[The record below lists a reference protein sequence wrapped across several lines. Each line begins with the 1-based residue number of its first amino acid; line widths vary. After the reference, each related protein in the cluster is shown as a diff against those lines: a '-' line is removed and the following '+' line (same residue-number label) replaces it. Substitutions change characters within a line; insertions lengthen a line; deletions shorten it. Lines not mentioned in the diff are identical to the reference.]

1 MTLLAPLALLGLVA
15 LPLIYAL
22 YMREDAPD
30 TFSVPTLR
38 FWAEATSER
47 GRRFHRRRPPLTW
60 LMLAQMLIALILV
73 GALARPLL
81 DVGFLRPSGG
91 ARQLFIVLNGGSSMG
106 ATDIAPSRFAKAK
119 ERAATLIGGLA
130 SDETV
135 TVMALGSEVRMLG
148 AGDGTEQLALK
159 EKLNALA
166 LPGGHADFQD
176 ALGVLRPLL
185 NPQQRNEVV
194 VITDGD
200 LLGTGALSP
209 DDKIPASIR
218 VENVTQGENPAV
230 TANVAITQASTR
242 VSQRNADQ
250 EEFFTRIANYA
261 DTPATVTLRPSFN
274 DIASAEENVTIDSG
288 QTIERTYTMP
298 KGTTRAKLEARTPQP
313 DAFPADNV
321 AEVVARGGRG
331 SRAVLVTTQPGA
343 DTPLVRALKASPNIK
358 LEVHNAAEKPDLATL
373 GGSFLVLDGV
383 APDLGTL
390 PVRTPVLVV
399 NPQAGGPLLT
409 VTGVSNVV
417 SPPRLTDAGSRDVLL
432 KNVDF
437 AGIKFNRLPLVASPP
452 WASALIET
460 DQGPL
465 LLSGEQNGRRV
476 VVLTAP
482 LLADATNFIAR
493 VSFPVLIANIT
504 EYLVPPSLPG
514 SVTPGNTVA
523 IPPVEG
529 ADRVT
534 VTQPDG
540 KSRTFPVSTDRTP
553 IPFGTT
559 AIPGTY
565 QVVYTGGGKDL
576 LTDAFTV
583 NVGDELESD
592 LRPGHAIDLSS
603 IAGGANTTRAAD
615 APQRRG
621 VGVAPWLLAGVLIL
635 LAAEWLLISRR
646 KSRTDGR
653 RLRTKR
659 AGRSSSQHSSPPE
672 GAWST
677 QHSKGRAS

>member
-30 TFSVPTLR
+30 TFPVPTLR
-38 FWAEATSER
+38 FWTEATSER
-47 GRRFHRRRPPLTW
+47 GRHFHRRRPPLTW

-106 ATDIAPSRFAKAK
+106 ATDIAPTRFARAK
-119 ERAATLIGGLA
+119 ERAVTLIGGLA
-130 SDETV
+130 PDETA

-148 AGDGTEQLALK
+148 AGDGIEQLALK
-159 EKLNALA
+159 EKLNALT
-166 LPGGHADFQD
+166 LPGGHANFQD
-176 ALGVLRPLL
+176 ALGVLHPLL

-200 LLGTGALSP
+200 LLGTDALSP

-218 VENVTQGENPAV
+218 VENVTQGENPAA

-274 DIASAEENVTIDSG
+274 DIASAEENVTIDSS

-298 KGTTRAKLEARTPQP
+298 KGTTKAKLEARTPQP

-331 SRAVLVTTQPGA
+331 SRAVLVTTKPGA

-358 LEVHNAAEKPDLATL
+358 LEVHDAAEKPDLAAL

-383 APDLGTL
+383 APDLGNL
-390 PVRTPVLVV
+390 PARTPVLVV

-409 VTGVSNVV
+409 VTGVSSIV
-417 SPPRLTDAGSRDVLL
+417 SPPRLTDAGTRDVLL

-437 AGIKFNRLPLVASPP
+437 AGIKFNRLPLVAPPP
-452 WASALIET
+452 WASALVET

-482 LLADATNFIAR
+482 LVADATNFIAR

-504 EYLVPPSLPG
+504 EYLVPPLLPG

-523 IPPVEG
+523 IPPIEG

-553 IPFGTT
+553 IPFGATET
-559 AIPGTY
+559 PGVY

-592 LRPGHAIDLSS
+592 LRPGRVIDLSS
-603 IAGGANTTRAAD
+603 IAGGANTTHAAD

-635 LAAEWLLISRR
+635 LAAEWLLISRKR
-646 KSRTDGR
+646 GTGR
-653 RLRTKR
+653 RGFPQPSALHPQ
-659 AGRSSSQHSSPPE
+659 S
-672 GAWST
+672 
-677 QHSKGRAS
+677 SKGRAS

>member
-15 LPLIYAL
+15 LPLIYVL

-30 TFSVPTLR
+30 TFPVPTLR
-38 FWAEATSER
+38 FWTEATSER
-47 GRRFHRRRPPLTW
+47 GRHFHRRRPPLTW

-106 ATDIAPSRFAKAK
+106 ATDIAPTRFARAK
-119 ERAATLIGGLA
+119 ERAVTLIGGLA
-130 SDETV
+130 PDETA

-148 AGDGTEQLALK
+148 AGDGIEQLALK
-159 EKLNALA
+159 EKLNALT
-166 LPGGHADFQD
+166 LPGGHANFQD
-176 ALGVLRPLL
+176 ALGVLHPLL

-200 LLGTGALSP
+200 LLGTDALSP

-218 VENVTQGENPAV
+218 VENVTQGENPAA

-274 DIASAEENVTIDSG
+274 DIASAEENMTIDSS

-298 KGTTRAKLEARTPQP
+298 KGTTKAKLEARTPQP

-331 SRAVLVTTQPGA
+331 SRAVLVTTKPGA

-358 LEVHNAAEKPDLATL
+358 LEVHDAAEKPDLAAL

-383 APDLGTL
+383 APDLGNL
-390 PVRTPVLVV
+390 PARTPVLVV

-409 VTGVSNVV
+409 VTGVSSVV
-417 SPPRLTDAGSRDVLL
+417 SPPRLTDAGTRDVLL

-437 AGIKFNRLPLVASPP
+437 AGIKFNRLPLVAPPP
-452 WASALIET
+452 WASALVET

-482 LLADATNFIAR
+482 LVADATNFIAR

-523 IPPVEG
+523 IPPIEG
-529 ADRVT
+529 ADRVI

-553 IPFGTT
+553 IPFGATET
-559 AIPGTY
+559 PGVY
-565 QVVYTGGGKDL
+565 QVVYTGGGKGL

-592 LRPGHAIDLSS
+592 LRPGRVIDLSS
-603 IAGGANTTRAAD
+603 IAGGANTTHAAD

-635 LAAEWLLISRR
+635 LAAEWLLISRKR
-646 KSRTDGR
+646 GTGR
-653 RLRTKR
+653 RGFPQPSALHPQ
-659 AGRSSSQHSSPPE
+659 S
-672 GAWST
+672 
-677 QHSKGRAS
+677 SKGRAS

>member
-15 LPLIYAL
+15 LPLIYVL

-30 TFSVPTLR
+30 TFPVPTLR
-38 FWAEATSER
+38 FWSEATSER
-47 GRRFHRRRPPLTW
+47 GRHFHRRRPPLTW

-106 ATDIAPSRFAKAK
+106 ATDIAPSRFARAK
-119 ERAATLIGGLA
+119 ERAATLISGLA
-130 SDETV
+130 PDETA
-135 TVMALGSEVRMLG
+135 TVMALGGEVRMLG
-148 AGDGTEQLALK
+148 AGDGVEQLALK

-209 DDKIPASIR
+209 DDKLPASIR
-218 VENVTQGENPAV
+218 VENVTQGENPAA

-250 EEFFTRIANYA
+250 EEFFARIANYA

-274 DIASAEENVTIDSG
+274 DIASAEENVTIDAG

-298 KGTTRAKLEARTPQP
+298 KGTTKAKLEARTPQP

-331 SRAVLVTTQPGA
+331 SRAILVTTQPGA

-358 LEVHNAAEKPDLATL
+358 LEVHDAAEKPDLAAL

-383 APDLGTL
+383 APDLGNL
-390 PVRTPVLVV
+390 PARTPVLVV

-409 VTGVSNVV
+409 VTGVSSTV
-417 SPPRLTDAGSRDVLL
+417 SPPRLTDAGTRDVLL

-437 AGIKFNRLPLVASPP
+437 AGAKFNRLPLVAPLP
-452 WASALIET
+452 WASALVEA

-465 LLSGEQNGRRV
+465 LLSGEQNGRRIAI
-476 VVLTAP
+476 LTPP
-482 LLADATNFIAR
+482 LQPDATNFISR
-493 VSFPVLIANIT
+493 LSFPVLIANIT

-540 KSRTFPVSTDRTP
+540 KSRTFPASTDRTP
-553 IPFGTT
+553 IPFGATET
-559 AIPGTY
+559 PGAY

-592 LRPGHAIDLSS
+592 LRPGRAIDLSS
-603 IAGGANTTRAAD
+603 IAGGANTARAAD

-646 KSRTDGR
+646 KSRTEGR
-653 RLRTKR
+653 GPRMTRRRRTSQSSVLRPQ
-659 AGRSSSQHSSPPE
+659 S
-672 GAWST
+672 
-677 QHSKGRAS
+677 SKGRAS

>member
-1 MTLLAPLALLGLVA
+1 MTLLAPLALIGLIA
-15 LPLIYAL
+15 LPVIYAL

-30 TFSVPTLR
+30 TFPVPTLR
-38 FWAEATSER
+38 FWSEATSER

-81 DVGFLRPSGG
+81 NVGFLRPSGG
-91 ARQLFIVLNGGSSMG
+91 AKQLFVVIDGSTSMG
-106 ATDIAPSRFAKAK
+106 AADIAPTRFAKAK

-130 SDETV
+130 ADETA
-135 TVMALGSEVRMLG
+135 TVMVLGSEVRILG
-148 AGDGTEQLALK
+148 ASDGVEQLALK
-159 EKLNALA
+159 EKLDGLA

-194 VITDGD
+194 VITDGG

-218 VENVTQGENPAV
+218 VEDVTQGENPAA
-230 TANVAITQASTR
+230 TANIAITQASTR
-242 VSQRNADQ
+242 VSQSNADQ
-250 EEFFTRIANYA
+250 EEFFTRVANYA
-261 DTPATVTLRPSFN
+261 NAPATVTLRPFFN
-274 DIASAEENVTIDSG
+274 GIASAEETVTIDPG
-288 QTIERTYTMP
+288 QTVERTYTMP
-298 KGTTRAKLEARTPQP
+298 KGTTKARLEARTAHP

-321 AEVVARGGRG
+321 AEVVAHGGRG

-358 LEVHNAAEKPDLATL
+358 LEVHDAAEKPDLASL

-383 APDLGTL
+383 VPDLANL
-390 PVRTPVLVV
+390 PARTPVLIV
-399 NPQAGGPLLT
+399 NPQAGGPLLN
-409 VTGVSNVV
+409 VTGVSSVI
-417 SPPRLTDAGSRDVLL
+417 SPPRLTDAGTRDILL

-437 AGIKFNRLPLVASPP
+437 AGIRFNRLPLVASPP
-452 WASALIET
+452 WASALVET

-465 LLSGEQNGRRV
+465 LLSGEQNGRRI

-504 EYLVPPSLPG
+504 EYLVPPSLPS
-514 SVTPGNTVA
+514 SVTPGNTVS

-529 ADRVT
+529 AERVT
-534 VTQPDG
+534 ITQPDG
-540 KSRTFPVSTDRTP
+540 KSRTFPASTDRTP
-553 IPFGTT
+553 IPFGATET
-559 AIPGTY
+559 PGTY

-592 LRPGHAIDLSS
+592 LRPGHPIDLSS
-603 IAGGANTTRAAD
+603 IAGGANTARAAD

-646 KSRTDGR
+646 KSRTEGR
-653 RLRTKR
+653 GLRFTRRR
-659 AGRSSSQHSSPPE
+659 ASSSSRPAGTRSPQ
-672 GAWST
+672 S
-677 QHSKGRAS
+677 SKGRAS

>member
-1 MTLLAPLALLGLVA
+1 MTLLAPLALLGLIA
-15 LPLIYAL
+15 LPVIYAL

-30 TFSVPTLR
+30 TFPVPTLR
-38 FWAEATSER
+38 FWSEATSER
-47 GRRFHRRRPPLTW
+47 GRHFHRRRPPLTW

-81 DVGFLRPSGG
+81 NVGFLRPSGG
-91 ARQLFIVLNGGSSMG
+91 AKQLFIVLNGGSSMG
-106 ATDIAPSRFAKAK
+106 ATDIAPTRFAKAK

-130 SDETV
+130 ADETA
-135 TVMALGSEVRMLG
+135 TVMVLGSEVRILG
-148 AGDGTEQLALK
+148 AGDGVEQLALQ

-194 VITDGD
+194 VITDGN
-200 LLGTGALSP
+200 LLGAGALNP
-209 DDKIPASIR
+209 DDKVPASIR
-218 VENVTQGENPAV
+218 VEDVTQGENPSA

-242 VSQRNADQ
+242 SSQRNADQ
-250 EEFFTRIANYA
+250 EEFFTRVANYA
-261 DTPATVTLRPSFN
+261 ATPATVTLRPFFN
-274 DIASAEENVTIDSG
+274 DIASAEEQVTIAPG

-298 KGTTRAKLEARTPQP
+298 KGTTKARLEARTPQP

-321 AEVVARGGRG
+321 AEVIARGGRG

-343 DTPLVRALKASPNIK
+343 DTPLVRALKVSPNIK
-358 LEVHNAAEKPDLATL
+358 LEVHDAAEKPDLASL

-383 APDLGTL
+383 APNLANL
-390 PVRTPVLVV
+390 PARTPVLVV
-399 NPQAGGPLLT
+399 NPQAGGPLLN
-409 VTGVSNVV
+409 VTGVSSLV
-417 SPPRLTDAGSRDVLL
+417 SPPRLTDAGTRDILL

-437 AGIKFNRLPLVASPP
+437 AGIRFNRLPLVAPPP

-460 DQGPL
+460 DEGPL
-465 LLSGEQNGRRV
+465 LLSGEQNGRRI

-482 LLADATNFIAR
+482 LAPDATNLISR
-493 VSFPVLIANIT
+493 VAFPVLIANIT
-504 EYLVPPSLPG
+504 EYLVPPALPG

-529 ADRVT
+529 AERVT
-534 VTQPDG
+534 VTRPDG
-540 KSRTFPVSTDRTP
+540 KSRTFPVSADRTP
-553 IPFGTT
+553 IPFGATET
-559 AIPGTY
+559 PGTY

-603 IAGGANTTRAAD
+603 IAGGANTAQAAD

-621 VGVAPWLLAGVLIL
+621 VGVASWLLAGVVVL
-635 LAAEWLLISRR
+635 LAAEWLLISRKRNAER
-646 KSRTDGR
+646 KVLSTR
-653 RLRTKR
+653 RR
-659 AGRSSSQHSSPPE
+659 GFSS
-672 GAWST
+672 

>member
-1 MTLLAPLALLGLVA
+1 
-15 LPLIYAL
+15 
-22 YMREDAPD
+22 
-30 TFSVPTLR
+30 
-38 FWAEATSER
+38 
-47 GRRFHRRRPPLTW
+47 
-60 LMLAQMLIALILV
+60 
-73 GALARPLL
+73 
-81 DVGFLRPSGG
+81 
-91 ARQLFIVLNGGSSMG
+91 
-106 ATDIAPSRFAKAK
+106 
-119 ERAATLIGGLA
+119 
-130 SDETV
+130 
-135 TVMALGSEVRMLG
+135 
-148 AGDGTEQLALK
+148 
-159 EKLNALA
+159 
-166 LPGGHADFQD
+166 
-176 ALGVLRPLL
+176 
-185 NPQQRNEVV
+185 

-200 LLGTGALSP
+200 LLGTDALSP

-218 VENVTQGENPAV
+218 VENVTQGENPAA

-274 DIASAEENVTIDSG
+274 DIASAEENMTIDSS

-298 KGTTRAKLEARTPQP
+298 KGTTKAKLEARTPQP

-331 SRAVLVTTQPGA
+331 SRAVLVTTKPGA

-358 LEVHNAAEKPDLATL
+358 LEVHDAAEKPDLAAL

-383 APDLGTL
+383 APDLGNL
-390 PVRTPVLVV
+390 PARTPVLVV

-409 VTGVSNVV
+409 VTGVSSVV
-417 SPPRLTDAGSRDVLL
+417 SPPRLTDAGTRDVLL

-437 AGIKFNRLPLVASPP
+437 AGIKFNRLPLVAPPP
-452 WASALIET
+452 WASALVET

-482 LLADATNFIAR
+482 FVADATNFIAR

-523 IPPVEG
+523 IPPIEG
-529 ADRVT
+529 ADRVI

-553 IPFGTT
+553 IPFGATET
-559 AIPGTY
+559 PGVY
-565 QVVYTGGGKDL
+565 QVVYTGGGKGL

-592 LRPGHAIDLSS
+592 LRPGRVIDLSS
-603 IAGGANTTRAAD
+603 IAGGANTTHAAD

-635 LAAEWLLISRR
+635 LAAEWLLISRKR
-646 KSRTDGR
+646 GTGR
-653 RLRTKR
+653 RGFPQPSALHPQ
-659 AGRSSSQHSSPPE
+659 S
-672 GAWST
+672 
-677 QHSKGRAS
+677 SKGRAS

>member
-30 TFSVPTLR
+30 TFPVPTLR
-38 FWAEATSER
+38 FWTEATSER
-47 GRRFHRRRPPLTW
+47 GRHFHRRRPPLTW

-106 ATDIAPSRFAKAK
+106 ATDIAPTRFARAK
-119 ERAATLIGGLA
+119 ERAVTLIGGLA
-130 SDETV
+130 PDETA

-148 AGDGTEQLALK
+148 AGDGIEQLALK
-159 EKLNALA
+159 EKLNALT
-166 LPGGHADFQD
+166 LPGGHANFQD
-176 ALGVLRPLL
+176 ALGVLHPLL

-200 LLGTGALSP
+200 LLGTDALSP

-218 VENVTQGENPAV
+218 VENVTQGENPAA

-274 DIASAEENVTIDSG
+274 DIASAEENVTIDSS

-298 KGTTRAKLEARTPQP
+298 KGTTKAKLEARTPQP

-331 SRAVLVTTQPGA
+331 SRAVLVTTKPGA

-358 LEVHNAAEKPDLATL
+358 LEVHDAAEKPDLAAL

-383 APDLGTL
+383 APDLGNL
-390 PVRTPVLVV
+390 PARTPVLVV

-409 VTGVSNVV
+409 VTGVSSIV
-417 SPPRLTDAGSRDVLL
+417 SPPRLTDAGTRDVLL

-437 AGIKFNRLPLVASPP
+437 AGIKFNRLPLVAPPP
-452 WASALIET
+452 WASALVET

-482 LLADATNFIAR
+482 LVADATNFIAR

-504 EYLVPPSLPG
+504 EYLVPPLLPG

-523 IPPVEG
+523 IPPIEG

-553 IPFGTT
+553 IPFGATET
-559 AIPGTY
+559 PGVY

-592 LRPGHAIDLSS
+592 LRPGRAIDLSS
-603 IAGGANTTRAAD
+603 IAGGANTTHAAD

-635 LAAEWLLISRR
+635 LAAEWLLISRKR
-646 KSRTDGR
+646 GTGR
-653 RLRTKR
+653 RGFPQPSALHPQ
-659 AGRSSSQHSSPPE
+659 S
-672 GAWST
+672 
-677 QHSKGRAS
+677 SKGRAS

>member
-15 LPLIYAL
+15 LPLIYVL

-30 TFSVPTLR
+30 TFPVPTLR
-38 FWAEATSER
+38 FWTEATSER
-47 GRRFHRRRPPLTW
+47 GRHFHRRRPPLTW

-106 ATDIAPSRFAKAK
+106 ATDIAPTRFARAK
-119 ERAATLIGGLA
+119 ERAVTLIGGLA
-130 SDETV
+130 PDETA

-148 AGDGTEQLALK
+148 AGDGIEQLALK
-159 EKLNALA
+159 EKLNALT
-166 LPGGHADFQD
+166 LPGGHANFQD
-176 ALGVLRPLL
+176 ALGVLHPLL

-200 LLGTGALSP
+200 LLGTDALSP

-218 VENVTQGENPAV
+218 VENVTQGENPAA

-274 DIASAEENVTIDSG
+274 DIASAEENVTIDSS

-298 KGTTRAKLEARTPQP
+298 KGTTKAKLEARTPQP

-331 SRAVLVTTQPGA
+331 SRAVLVTTKPGA

-358 LEVHNAAEKPDLATL
+358 LEVHDAAEKPDLAAL

-383 APDLGTL
+383 APDLGNL
-390 PVRTPVLVV
+390 PARTPVLVV

-409 VTGVSNVV
+409 VTGVSSVV
-417 SPPRLTDAGSRDVLL
+417 SPPRLTDAGTRDVLL

-437 AGIKFNRLPLVASPP
+437 AGIKFNRLPLVAPP
-452 WASALIET
+452 LWANALVVT

-482 LLADATNFIAR
+482 LVADATNFIAR

-504 EYLVPPSLPG
+504 EYLVPPLLPG

-523 IPPVEG
+523 IPPIEG

-553 IPFGTT
+553 IPFGATE
-559 AIPGTY
+559 APGVY
-565 QVVYTGGGKDL
+565 QVLYTGGGKDL

-592 LRPGHAIDLSS
+592 LRPGRVIDLSS
-603 IAGGANTTRAAD
+603 IAGGASTTRAAD

-635 LAAEWLLISRR
+635 LAAEWLLISRKR
-646 KSRTDGR
+646 GTGR
-653 RLRTKR
+653 R
-659 AGRSSSQHSSPPE
+659 GSPQPS
-672 GAWST
+672 ALHRQS
-677 QHSKGRAS
+677 SKGRAS

>member
-15 LPLIYAL
+15 LPLIYVL

-30 TFSVPTLR
+30 TFPVPTLR
-38 FWAEATSER
+38 FWTEATSER
-47 GRRFHRRRPPLTW
+47 GRHFHRRRPPLTW

-106 ATDIAPSRFAKAK
+106 ATDIAPTRFARAK
-119 ERAATLIGGLA
+119 ERAVTLIGGLA
-130 SDETV
+130 PDETA

-148 AGDGTEQLALK
+148 AGDGIEQLALK
-159 EKLNALA
+159 EKVNALT
-166 LPGGHADFQD
+166 LPGGHANFQD
-176 ALGVLRPLL
+176 ALGVLHPLL

-200 LLGTGALSP
+200 LLGTDALSP

-218 VENVTQGENPAV
+218 VENVTQGENPAA

-274 DIASAEENVTIDSG
+274 DIASAEENVTIDSS

-298 KGTTRAKLEARTPQP
+298 KGTTKAKLEARTPQP

-331 SRAVLVTTQPGA
+331 SRAVLVTTKPGA

-358 LEVHNAAEKPDLATL
+358 LEVHDAAEKPDLAAL
-373 GGSFLVLDGV
+373 GSSFLVLDGV
-383 APDLGTL
+383 APDLGNL
-390 PVRTPVLVV
+390 PARTPVLVV

-409 VTGVSNVV
+409 VTGVSSVV
-417 SPPRLTDAGSRDVLL
+417 SPPRLTDAGTRDVLL

-437 AGIKFNRLPLVASPP
+437 TGIKFNRLPLVAPP
-452 WASALIET
+452 LWASALVET

-482 LLADATNFIAR
+482 LVADATNFIAR

-504 EYLVPPSLPG
+504 EYLVPPLLPG

-523 IPPVEG
+523 IPPIEG

-553 IPFGTT
+553 IPFGATET
-559 AIPGTY
+559 PGVY

-592 LRPGHAIDLSS
+592 LRPGRVIDLSS

-635 LAAEWLLISRR
+635 LAAEWLLISRKR
-646 KSRTDGR
+646 GTGR
-653 RLRTKR
+653 RGFLQPSALHRQ
-659 AGRSSSQHSSPPE
+659 S
-672 GAWST
+672 
-677 QHSKGRAS
+677 SKGRAS

>member
-1 MTLLAPLALLGLVA
+1 MTFLAPLALLGLVA

-30 TFSVPTLR
+30 TFPVPTLR
-38 FWAEATSER
+38 FWSEATSER

-81 DVGFLRPSGG
+81 NVGFLRPSGG
-91 ARQLFIVLNGGSSMG
+91 AKQLFVVIDGSTSMG
-106 ATDIAPSRFAKAK
+106 ATDIAPTRFAKAK
-119 ERAATLIGGLA
+119 EQAATLIGGLA
-130 SDETV
+130 ADETA
-135 TVMALGSEVRMLG
+135 TVMVLGSEVRILG
-148 AGDGTEQLALK
+148 ASDGVEQLALK
-159 EKLNALA
+159 GKLDGLA

-185 NPQQRNEVV
+185 DPQQRNEVV
-194 VITDGD
+194 VITDGG

-209 DDKIPASIR
+209 DDKIPASVR
-218 VENVTQGENPAV
+218 VEDVTQGENPTA

-242 VSQRNADQ
+242 LSQSNTDQ

-261 DTPATVTLRPSFN
+261 TVPATVTLRPFFN
-274 DIASAEENVTIDSG
+274 DIASAEEKVTIDPG

-298 KGTTRAKLEARTPQP
+298 KGTTKARLEARTPQP
-313 DAFPADNV
+313 DAFPADNI
-321 AEVVARGGRG
+321 AEVVAHGAGG

-358 LEVHNAAEKPDLATL
+358 LEVHDAAEKADLASL
-373 GGSFLVLDGV
+373 GGNFLVLDGV
-383 APDLGTL
+383 VPDLANL
-390 PVRTPVLVV
+390 PARTPVLVV
-399 NPQAGGPLLT
+399 NPQAGGPLLN
-409 VTGVSNVV
+409 VTGVSSVV
-417 SPPRLTDAGSRDVLL
+417 SPPRLTDAGTRDILL

-437 AGIKFNRLPLVASPP
+437 AGIRFNRLPLVASPP
-452 WASALIET
+452 WASALVET

-465 LLSGEQNGRRV
+465 LLSGEQNGRRI

-504 EYLVPPSLPG
+504 EYLVPPALPS
-514 SVTPGNTVA
+514 SVTPGNTVS

-529 ADRVT
+529 AERVT
-534 VTQPDG
+534 ITQPDG
-540 KSRTFPVSTDRTP
+540 KSRTFPASTDRTP
-553 IPFGTT
+553 IPFGATET
-559 AIPGTY
+559 PGTY
-565 QVVYTGGGKDL
+565 QVVYTGGGKNL

-592 LRPGHAIDLSS
+592 LRPGHPIDLSP
-603 IAGGANTTRAAD
+603 IAGGANTARAAD

-646 KSRTDGR
+646 KSRTEGR
-653 RLRTKR
+653 GLRLPRRRGT
-659 AGRSSSQHSSPPE
+659 AQSSSRPKGTRGPQP
-672 GAWST
+672 
-677 QHSKGRAS
+677 SKGRAS

>member
-15 LPLIYAL
+15 LPVIYAL

-38 FWAEATSER
+38 FWSEATSER

-81 DVGFLRPSGG
+81 NVGFLRPTGS
-91 ARQLFIVLNGGSSMG
+91 AKQLFLVIDGSTSMG
-106 ATDIAPSRFAKAK
+106 ATDIAPTRFAKAK
-119 ERAATLIGGLA
+119 ERAATLISGLA
-130 SDETV
+130 TDETA
-135 TVMALGSEVRMLG
+135 TVMVLGSEVRILG
-148 AGDGTEQLALK
+148 AGDGVEQLALK
-159 EKLNALA
+159 DKLDALA

-185 NPQQRNEVV
+185 DPQQRNEVV
-194 VITDGD
+194 VITDGG

-218 VENVTQGENPAV
+218 VEDVTQGENPAL

-242 VSQRNADQ
+242 VAQGNTDQ

-261 DTPATVTLRPSFN
+261 NAPATVTLRPFFN
-274 DIASAEENVTIDSG
+274 DIASAEEKVTIDAG

-321 AEVVARGGRG
+321 AEVVARGTQGT
-331 SRAVLVTTQPGA
+331 RAVLITTQPGA

-358 LEVHNAAEKPDLATL
+358 LEVHDAAEKPDLSTL
-373 GGSFLVLDGV
+373 GANFLVLDGV
-383 APDLGTL
+383 APDLANL
-390 PVRTPVLVV
+390 PARTPVLVV
-399 NPQAGGPLLT
+399 NPQAGGPLLN
-409 VTGVSNVV
+409 VTGVSTLV
-417 SPPRLTDAGSRDVLL
+417 SPPRLTDAGTRDVLL
-432 KNVDF
+432 KDVDF
-437 AGIKFNRLPLVASPP
+437 AGIQFNRLPLVAAPP
-452 WASALIET
+452 WASALVET

-465 LLSGEQNGRRV
+465 LLSGEQNGRRI

-504 EYLVPPSLPG
+504 DYLVPPSLPG
-514 SVTPGNTVA
+514 SVTPGNTVS

-529 ADRVT
+529 AERVT
-534 VTQPDG
+534 ITPPDG
-540 KSRTFPVSTDRTP
+540 KSRTFPATTDRTS
-553 IPFGTT
+553 IPFGATET
-559 AIPGTY
+559 PGTY

-592 LRPGHAIDLSS
+592 LRPGHAINLSS
-603 IAGGANTTRAAD
+603 IAGGANTVRAAD
-615 APQRRG
+615 APARRG

-635 LAAEWLLISRR
+635 LAAEWLVISRR
-646 KSRTDGR
+646 KSKTEGR
-653 RLRTKR
+653 GLRLPRR
-659 AGRSSSQHSSPPE
+659 RGIPRSSALSSQS
-672 GAWST
+672 
-677 QHSKGRAS
+677 SKGRAL

>member
-38 FWAEATSER
+38 FWSEATSER

-81 DVGFLRPSGG
+81 NVGFLRPSGG

-130 SDETV
+130 PDETA

-185 NPQQRNEVV
+185 DPRQRNEVV

-200 LLGTGALSP
+200 LLGADALRP
-209 DDKIPASIR
+209 DDKLPASIR
-218 VENVTQGENPAV
+218 VENVTQGENPAA

-242 VSQRNADQ
+242 ASQSNADQ

-261 DTPATVTLRPSFN
+261 DTPATVTLHPSFN
-274 DIASAEENVTIDSG
+274 DIASAEENVTIDAG

-298 KGTTRAKLEARTPQP
+298 KGTTKAKLEARTPQP

-358 LEVHNAAEKPDLATL
+358 LEVHDAAEKPDLAAL

-383 APDLGTL
+383 APDLGNL
-390 PVRTPVLVV
+390 PARTPVLVV

-409 VTGVSNVV
+409 VTGVSSTV
-417 SPPRLTDAGSRDVLL
+417 SPPRLTDAGTRDVLL

-437 AGIKFNRLPLVASPP
+437 AGIKFNRLPLVAPPP
-452 WASALIET
+452 WASALVET

-465 LLSGEQNGRRV
+465 LLSGEQNGRRI

-482 LLADATNFIAR
+482 LVADATNFITR
-493 VSFPVLIANIT
+493 VAFPVLIANIT

-534 VTQPDG
+534 VTPPDG
-540 KSRTFPVSTDRTP
+540 KSRTFPASTDRTP
-553 IPFGTT
+553 IPFGATET
-559 AIPGTY
+559 PGTY

-592 LRPGHAIDLSS
+592 LRPGRAIDLSS
-603 IAGGANTTRAAD
+603 IAGGANTARAAD

-621 VGVAPWLLAGVLIL
+621 VGIAPWLLAGVLIL
-635 LAAEWLLISRR
+635 LAAEWLIISRKR
-646 KSRTDGR
+646 GTGR
-653 RLRTKR
+653 RGFPQPSALRPQS
-659 AGRSSSQHSSPPE
+659 A
-672 GAWST
+672 
-677 QHSKGRAS
+677 KGRAS

>member
-30 TFSVPTLR
+30 TFPVPTLR
-38 FWAEATSER
+38 FWSEATSER
-47 GRRFHRRRPPLTW
+47 GRHFHRRRPPLTW

-81 DVGFLRPSGG
+81 NVGFLRPSGG

-130 SDETV
+130 PDETA
-135 TVMALGSEVRMLG
+135 TVMALGSEVRILG

-159 EKLNALA
+159 EKLNALV

-200 LLGTGALSP
+200 LLGADTLSP
-209 DDKIPASIR
+209 DGKLPASVR
-218 VENVTQGENPAV
+218 VENVTQGENPAA

-242 VSQRNADQ
+242 VSQSNADQ

-274 DIASAEENVTIDSG
+274 DIASAEENVTIDAG

-298 KGTTRAKLEARTPQP
+298 KGTTKAKLEARTPQP

-321 AEVVARGGRG
+321 AEVVARGSQG

-358 LEVHNAAEKPDLATL
+358 LEVHDAAEKPDLAAL
-373 GGSFLVLDGV
+373 GASFVVLDGV
-383 APDLGTL
+383 APDLGNL
-390 PVRTPVLVV
+390 PARTPVLVV

-409 VTGVSNVV
+409 VTGVSSAV
-417 SPPRLTDAGSRDVLL
+417 SPPRLTDAGTHDVLL

-437 AGIKFNRLPLVASPP
+437 AGIKFNRLPLVAPPP
-452 WASALIET
+452 WASALVET

-465 LLSGEQNGRRV
+465 LLSGERNGRRI

-482 LLADATNFIAR
+482 LVADATNFISR
-493 VSFPVLIANIT
+493 LSFPLLIANIT

-514 SVTPGNTVA
+514 SVTPGSTVA

-540 KSRTFPVSTDRTP
+540 KSRTFPASTDRTP
-553 IPFGTT
+553 IPFGATET
-559 AIPGTY
+559 PGTY

-592 LRPGHAIDLSS
+592 LRPGRAIDLSS
-603 IAGGANTTRAAD
+603 IAGGANTARAAD

-635 LAAEWLLISRR
+635 LAAEWLIISRKR
-646 KSRTDGR
+646 GTGR
-653 RLRTKR
+653 RGLPRPSALRPQS
-659 AGRSSSQHSSPPE
+659 A
-672 GAWST
+672 
-677 QHSKGRAS
+677 KGRAS